1 MAPMTY
7 TVEVTRDGDAWVADV
22 RNLPGA
28 HTFAR
33 NLPTLFSSVD
43 EVIRLVTN
51 LPDNTSIDVSYTF
64 ATDDELVQ
72 TAADLGIR
80 REQAQV
86 MHDQLADEA
95 QANIA
100 QLTDH
105 GYSVRDISGLL
116 HMSPGRVSQIAK
128 TLENA

>member
-1 MAPMTY
+1 MTY
-7 TVEVTRDGDAWVADV
+7 TVEVTRDGDAWIADV

-33 NLPTLFSSVD
+33 NLPTLFTSVD
-43 EVIRLVTN
+43 ETIRLVTN

-80 REQAQV
+80 REQAQA

-100 QLTDH
+100 QLIDH

>member
-7 TVEVTRDGDAWVADV
+7 TVEVTRDGDAWIADV

-33 NLPTLFSSVD
+33 NLPTLFTSVD
-43 EVIRLVTN
+43 ETIRLVTN

-80 REQAQV
+80 REQAQA

-100 QLTDH
+100 QLIDH